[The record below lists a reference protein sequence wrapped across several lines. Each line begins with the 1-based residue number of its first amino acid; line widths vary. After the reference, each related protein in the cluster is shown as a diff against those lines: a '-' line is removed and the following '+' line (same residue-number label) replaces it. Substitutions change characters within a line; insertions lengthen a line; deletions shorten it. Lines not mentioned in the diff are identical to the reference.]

1 MSEIYQSL
9 KKLVLEKKEL
19 KLKEVDLTHDNLILN
34 CDVDNII
41 HNIDILKRSPE
52 FKFRQLIDIL
62 GVDYPQQ
69 SKRFEVIYLF
79 LSHEN
84 NFRISLKIKIGDEEI
99 VPTLTDIFPSANW
112 QEREVFDMYG
122 IRFADHPDLRR
133 ILTDYEFEGY
143 PLRKDFPLTGYKEVR
158 YSAEH
163 QKVIYE
169 PVKLAQDYRDFN
181 FESPWEGSEYIK
193 KEQDKVEEKK

>member
-1 MSEIYQSL
+1 MSEIYQNL

-19 KLKEVDLTHDNLILN
+19 KLNDVDLTHDNLILN

-99 VPTLTDIFPSANW
+99 VPTLTDTFPSANW

-122 IRFADHPDLRR
+122 IRFANHPDLRR

-181 FESPWEGSEYIK
+181 FESPWAGSEYIK